1 MGEIKIFINLQNQV
15 TNIYIHHMN
24 KKVCSALRGIAI
36 MFIMLHNYCHWL
48 PFAVPENEFS
58 FDVEKYIQFWT
69 VISWETLFIQFF
81 SFWGHLG
88 VSVFVFLSGYG
99 LVLKYDNTNIDWKSF
114 IVKHYKKL
122 FIPMILGFIT
132 YYIVTFIYNYPT
144 NQDLSTII
152 PIKRFVAQTTLII
165 NFLPNPH
172 RLIEPGPY
180 WYFGLTM
187 QLYIIYLLL
196 IYKRSIKIIT
206 VIALCVFLFS
216 MFLENNPKLLIST
229 KYNFI
234 GWLFPF
240 IYGIMMG
247 RRTIVVPS
255 IRLTYLVTGITILL
269 IPLFGYSY
277 YTWLLIP
284 FLVAILATHMIT
296 IMPISITNMFDI
308 IGKKSLYIFVLHPIT
323 RELTIQYGIAGNPYI
338 GLTIYIILTLVLAWG
353 IDMILNIIRHRTQSF
368 K

>member
-1 MGEIKIFINLQNQV
+1 
-15 TNIYIHHMN
+15 MN
-24 KKVCSALRGIAI
+24 KKECSALRGIAI

-58 FDVEKYIQFWT
+58 FDVGKYIQFWNA
-69 VISWETLFIQFF
+69 ISWDTIIIQFF

-88 VSVFVFLSGYG
+88 VSVFVLLSGYG
-99 LVLKYDNTNIDWKSF
+99 LVLKYDNTIINWKSF

-122 FIPMILGFIT
+122 CIPMILGFVT
-132 YYIVTFIYNYPT
+132 FYIVTFIINYPT

-187 QLYIIYLLL
+187 QLYLIYLLF
-196 IYKRSIKIIT
+196 IYKRSIKIFT
-206 VIALCVFLFS
+206 LIALCVFLFS
-216 MFLENNPKLLIST
+216 LFLENNPKLLIST

-247 RRTIVVPS
+247 RKTYNLS
-255 IRLTYLVTGITILL
+255 IRLTYTIVVITILL

-284 FLVAILATHMIT
+284 LLVAILATHMST
-296 IMPISITNMFDI
+296 IIPISITNIFDI

-323 RELTIQYGIAGNPYI
+323 RELTIQYGLAGNPYI
-338 GLTIYIILTLVLAWG
+338 GLTMYIILTLVLVWG
-353 IDMILNIIRHRTQSF
+353 IDRIINIIPYRTNTI

>member
-1 MGEIKIFINLQNQV
+1 
-15 TNIYIHHMN
+15 MN
-24 KKVCSALRGIAI
+24 KKECSALRGIAI

-58 FDVEKYIQFWT
+58 FDVGKYIQFWNA
-69 VISWETLFIQFF
+69 ISWDTIIIQFF

-99 LVLKYDNTNIDWKSF
+99 LVLKYDKTNIDWKSF

-122 FIPMILGFIT
+122 CIPMILGFIT
-132 YYIVTFIYNYPT
+132 YYIISFIINYPT

-187 QLYIIYLLL
+187 QLYLIYLLL
-196 IYKRSIKIIT
+196 LYKRSINTIT
-206 VIALCVFLFS
+206 VIALCVFFFS

-229 KYNFI
+229 KYIFI

-240 IYGIMMG
+240 VYGIMMG
-247 RRTIVVPS
+247 RKTIVVPS
-255 IRLTYLVTGITILL
+255 IRLTYLITGITILL
-269 IPLFGYSY
+269 ITIFGYSY

-284 FLVAILATHMIT
+284 LLVAILAIHIIT
-296 IMPISITNMFDI
+296 ILPISITNFFDI
-308 IGKKSLYIFVLHPIT
+308 IGKKSLYIFVFHPIT
-323 RELTIQYGIAGNPYI
+323 RELTIQYGQAGNPYI
-338 GLTIYIILTLVLAWG
+338 GLSLYIILTLVLIWG
-353 IDMILNIIRHRTQSF
+353 IDRILNIIRYRTQTI

>member
-1 MGEIKIFINLQNQV
+1 
-15 TNIYIHHMN
+15 MN
-24 KKVCSALRGIAI
+24 KKECSALRGIAI

-48 PFAVPENEFS
+48 PFAVQENEFS
-58 FDVEKYIQFWT
+58 FDVGKYIQFWT
-69 VISWETLFIQFF
+69 VINWDTLFVQFF

-99 LVLKYDNTNIDWKSF
+99 LVLKYDNTTIDWKSF

-122 FIPMILGFIT
+122 CIPMILGFIT
-132 YYIVTFIYNYPT
+132 YSIVTFIINYPT

-172 RLIEPGPY
+172 RIIEPGPY

-187 QLYIIYLLL
+187 QLYLIYLLF
-196 IYKRSIKIIT
+196 IYKRSLKIIT
-206 VIALCVFLFS
+206 LIALCVFLFS
-216 MFLENNPKLLIST
+216 LFLENNPKLLIST

-234 GWLFPF
+234 GWLFPY
-240 IYGIMMG
+240 IYGILMG
-247 RRTIVVPS
+247 RRSYKPS
-255 IRLTYLVTGITILL
+255 IRLTYTIVVITFLL

-284 FLVAILATHMIT
+284 LLVAILATHMIT
-296 IMPISITNMFDI
+296 IMPISITNIFDI

-323 RELTIQYGIAGNPYI
+323 RELTIHYGIAGNPYI
-338 GLTIYIILTLVLAWG
+338 GLTLYIILTLVLAG
-353 IDMILNIIRHRTQSF
+353 AIDRILSIIRLRAQTI

>member
-1 MGEIKIFINLQNQV
+1 
-15 TNIYIHHMN
+15 MN
-24 KKVCSALRGIAI
+24 KKECSALRGIAI
-36 MFIMLHNYCHWL
+36 MFIMLHNYCHWF

-58 FDVEKYIQFWT
+58 FDVGKYIQFWNAINWDT
-69 VISWETLFIQFF
+69 FLIQFF

-88 VSVFVFLSGYG
+88 VSVFVLLSGYG
-99 LVLKYDNTNIDWKSF
+99 LVLKYDNTNINWKSF
-114 IVKHYKKL
+114 VVKHYKKL
-122 FIPMILGFIT
+122 CIPMILGFIT
-132 YYIVTFIYNYPT
+132 YYVILFIINYPT

-152 PIKRFVAQTTLII
+152 PIKRFIAQLTLII

-187 QLYIIYLLL
+187 QLYLIFLLL
-196 IYKRSIKIIT
+196 IYKRSISYITIIA
-206 VIALCVFLFS
+206 ICGFIIS

-240 IYGIMMG
+240 IYGIVMG
-247 RRTIVVPS
+247 RRTYNPS
-255 IRLTYLVTGITILL
+255 IRLTYTIVVATILL

-277 YTWLLIP
+277 FTWLLIP
-284 FLVAILATHMIT
+284 LLVAILATHIIT
-296 IMPISITNMFDI
+296 IIPIYITNIFDI

-323 RELTIQYGIAGNPYI
+323 RELTIQYGIVGNPYI
-338 GLTIYIILTLVLAWG
+338 GLTLYIILTLVLVWG
-353 IDMILNIIRHRTQSF
+353 VDRILNIIRYKTQTV